1 MEKISSER
9 ERNMTPEE
17 QQHRGPRGGGKGDEA
32 ERSLRRKILGHRAI
46 LKRARKMTRI
56 AFDAW
61 TSAVHLRKT
70 LERAK
75 RKMETRM
82 RRKLIKEWHLTTVKA
97 RNQREDR
104 KRVMKTTFRLW
115 RMSLRVKDDE
125 EGGEDGTPATT
136 PNRNGQEEE
145 EEEKNF
151 SLLRKMF
158 HRWQISA
165 LTKKRN
171 EREKKFVKVEVRER
185 VLGENAK
192 EMKARWKSEARK
204 KRACEDALKALR
216 SAAVKELEGEKENA
230 RDHRRDGGEYE
241 NNINNSN
248 NGKEADERT
257 ERLNKRRER
266 LREALMKQKGRL
278 LEEIQREENRERIR
292 ARFGS

>member
-1 MEKISSER
+1 
-9 ERNMTPEE
+9 MTPEE
-17 QQHRGPRGGGKGDEA
+17 QQHSCPPPRGKRDEA

-46 LKRARKMTRI
+46 LKRARNMTRI

-61 TSAVHLRKT
+61 TSAVHLRKK
-70 LERAK
+70 LERTK
-75 RKMETRM
+75 QKMETRL

-97 RNQREDR
+97 RNAREDR

-115 RMSLRVKDDE
+115 RMSLRVKDDD
-125 EGGEDGTPATT
+125 EGGEDGTPGTT
-136 PNRNGQEEE
+136 ANRNGQNKE
-145 EEEKNF
+145 EEEKKF
-151 SLLRKMF
+151 SLMRKMF
-158 HRWQISA
+158 HRWHISA

-171 EREKKFVKVEVRER
+171 EREKEFVKVEVRER

-192 EMKARWKSEARK
+192 EMKTRWKSEARK
-204 KRACEDALKALR
+204 TRACEDALEALR

-230 RDHRRDGGEYE
+230 RDHRRDYGEYD
-241 NNINNSN
+241 NNINN

-266 LREALMKQKGRL
+266 LREALMKQKVRL
-278 LEEIQREENRERIR
+278 LEEIEREENRERIR

>member
-1 MEKISSER
+1 
-9 ERNMTPEE
+9 MTPEE
-17 QQHRGPRGGGKGDEA
+17 QQHSRPPPRGKGDEA
-32 ERSLRRKILGHRAI
+32 ERSLRRKILGNRAI

-61 TSAVHLRKT
+61 TSAVHLRKK
-70 LERAK
+70 LERTK
-75 RKMETRM
+75 QKMETRL
-82 RRKLIKEWHLTTVKA
+82 RRKLIKEWHLTAVKM
-97 RNQREDR
+97 RNAREDR

-115 RMSLRVKDDE
+115 RMSLRVKDDD
-125 EGGEDGTPATT
+125 EGGEDGTLATT
-136 PNRNGQEEE
+136 ANRNGRNKE
-145 EEEKNF
+145 EEEKKC
-151 SLLRKMF
+151 SLMRKMF
-158 HRWQISA
+158 HRWHISA

-171 EREKKFVKVEVRER
+171 EREKEFVKVEVRER

-204 KRACEDALKALR
+204 KRACEDALEALR

-230 RDHRRDGGEYE
+230 RDHRRDDGEYG
-241 NNINNSN
+241 NNINN

-266 LREALMKQKGRL
+266 LREALMKQKVRL
-278 LEEIQREENRERIR
+278 LEEIEREENRERIR

>member
-1 MEKISSER
+1 
-9 ERNMTPEE
+9 MTPEE
-17 QQHRGPRGGGKGDEA
+17 QQHSRPPPRGKGDEA

-56 AFDAW
+56 AFDSW
-61 TSAVHLRKT
+61 TSAVHLRKK
-70 LERAK
+70 LERTK
-75 RKMETRM
+75 QKMETRL
-82 RRKLIKEWHLTTVKA
+82 RRKLIKEWHLTAVKM
-97 RNQREDR
+97 RNAREDR

-115 RMSLRVKDDE
+115 RMSLRVKDDD
-125 EGGEDGTPATT
+125 EGGEDGTLATT
-136 PNRNGQEEE
+136 ANRNVQNKE
-145 EEEKNF
+145 EEEKKC
-151 SLLRKMF
+151 SLMRKMF
-158 HRWQISA
+158 HRWHISA

-171 EREKKFVKVEVRER
+171 EREKEFVKVEVRER

-204 KRACEDALKALR
+204 KRACEGALEALR

-230 RDHRRDGGEYE
+230 RDHRRDDGEYG
-241 NNINNSN
+241 NNINN

-266 LREALMKQKGRL
+266 LREALMKQKVRL
-278 LEEIQREENRERIR
+278 LEEIEREENRERIR

>member
-1 MEKISSER
+1 
-9 ERNMTPEE
+9 MTPEE
-17 QQHRGPRGGGKGDEA
+17 QQHSCPPPRGKGDEA
-32 ERSLRRKILGHRAI
+32 ERSLRRKILGQRAI

-61 TSAVHLRKT
+61 TSAVHLRKK
-70 LERAK
+70 LERTK
-75 RKMETRM
+75 QKMETRL
-82 RRKLIKEWHLTTVKA
+82 RRKLIKEWHLTAVKM
-97 RNQREDR
+97 RNAREDR

-115 RMSLRVKDDE
+115 RMSLRVKDDD
-125 EGGEDGTPATT
+125 EGGEDGTLATT
-136 PNRNGQEEE
+136 ANRNGQNKE
-145 EEEKNF
+145 EEEKKC
-151 SLLRKMF
+151 SLMRKMF
-158 HRWQISA
+158 HRWHISA

-171 EREKKFVKVEVRER
+171 EREKEFVKVEVRER

-204 KRACEDALKALR
+204 KRACEDALEALR

-230 RDHRRDGGEYE
+230 RDHRRDDGEYG
-241 NNINNSN
+241 NNINN

-266 LREALMKQKGRL
+266 LREALMKQKVRL
-278 LEEIQREENRERIR
+278 LEEIEREENRERIR

>member
-1 MEKISSER
+1 
-9 ERNMTPEE
+9 MTPEE
-17 QQHRGPRGGGKGDEA
+17 QEQKGDE
-32 ERSLRRKILGHRAI
+32 ESERLRSLRRKILGQRSI

-70 LERAK
+70 LERTK
-75 RKMETRM
+75 QKMETRL
-82 RRKLIKEWHLTTVKA
+82 RRKLIKEWHLTAVKM
-97 RNQREDR
+97 RNAREDR

-115 RMSLRVKDDE
+115 RMSLRVKDDD
-125 EGGEDGTPATT
+125 EGGEDGTLATT
-136 PNRNGQEEE
+136 ANRNGRNKE
-145 EEEKNF
+145 EEEKKC
-151 SLLRKMF
+151 SLMRKMF
-158 HRWQISA
+158 HRWHISA

-171 EREKKFVKVEVRER
+171 EREKEFVKVEVRER

-204 KRACEDALKALR
+204 KRACEDALEALR
-216 SAAVKELEGEKENA
+216 SAAVKAMKELEGEKENA
-230 RDHRRDGGEYE
+230 RDHRRDDGEYG
-241 NNINNSN
+241 NNINN

-266 LREALMKQKGRL
+266 LREALMKQKVRL
-278 LEEIQREENRERIR
+278 LEEIEREENRERIR

>member
-1 MEKISSER
+1 
-9 ERNMTPEE
+9 MTPEE
-17 QQHRGPRGGGKGDEA
+17 QEQKGDE
-32 ERSLRRKILGHRAI
+32 ESERLRSLRRKTLGHRAI

-61 TSAVHLRKT
+61 TSAVHLRKK
-70 LERAK
+70 LERTK
-75 RKMETRM
+75 SKMETRV

-97 RNQREDR
+97 RNAREDR

-115 RMSLRVKDDE
+115 RMSLRVKDDD
-125 EGGEDGTPATT
+125 EGGEDGTPGTT
-136 PNRNGQEEE
+136 ANRNGQNKE
-145 EEEKNF
+145 EEEKKF
-151 SLLRKMF
+151 SLMRKMF
-158 HRWQISA
+158 HRWHISA

-171 EREKKFVKVEVRER
+171 EREKEFVKMEVRER

-192 EMKARWKSEARK
+192 EMKTRWKSEARK
-204 KRACEDALKALR
+204 TRACEDALEALR

-230 RDHRRDGGEYE
+230 RDHRRDYGEYD
-241 NNINNSN
+241 NNINN

-266 LREALMKQKGRL
+266 LREALMKQKVRL
-278 LEEIQREENRERIR
+278 LEEIEREENRERIR

>member
-1 MEKISSER
+1 
-9 ERNMTPEE
+9 MTPEE
-17 QQHRGPRGGGKGDEA
+17 QQHSCPPPRGKGDEA
-32 ERSLRRKILGHRAI
+32 ERSLRRKILGQRAI

-61 TSAVHLRKT
+61 TSAVHLRKK
-70 LERAK
+70 LERTK
-75 RKMETRM
+75 QKMETRL
-82 RRKLIKEWHLTTVKA
+82 RRKLIKEWHLTAVKM
-97 RNQREDR
+97 RNAREDR

-115 RMSLRVKDDE
+115 RMSLRVKDDD
-125 EGGEDGTPATT
+125 EGGEDGTLATT
-136 PNRNGQEEE
+136 ANRNGQNKE
-145 EEEKNF
+145 EEEKKC
-151 SLLRKMF
+151 SLMRKMF
-158 HRWQISA
+158 HRWHISA

-171 EREKKFVKVEVRER
+171 EREKEFVKVEVRER

-204 KRACEDALKALR
+204 TRACEDALEALR

-230 RDHRRDGGEYE
+230 RDHRRDDGEYG
-241 NNINNSN
+241 NNINN

-266 LREALMKQKGRL
+266 LREALMKQKVRL
-278 LEEIQREENRERIR
+278 LEEIEREENRERIR

>member
-1 MEKISSER
+1 
-9 ERNMTPEE
+9 MTPEE
-17 QQHRGPRGGGKGDEA
+17 QQHSRPPPRGKGDEA
-32 ERSLRRKILGHRAI
+32 ERSLRRKILGNRAI

-61 TSAVHLRKT
+61 TSAVHLRKK
-70 LERAK
+70 LERTK
-75 RKMETRM
+75 QKMETRL
-82 RRKLIKEWHLTTVKA
+82 RRKLIKEWHLTAVKM
-97 RNQREDR
+97 RNAREDR

-115 RMSLRVKDDE
+115 RMSLRVKDDD
-125 EGGEDGTPATT
+125 EGGEDGTLATT
-136 PNRNGQEEE
+136 ANRNVQNKE
-145 EEEKNF
+145 EEEKKC
-151 SLLRKMF
+151 SLMRKMF
-158 HRWQISA
+158 HRWHISA

-171 EREKKFVKVEVRER
+171 EREKEFVKVEVRER

-204 KRACEDALKALR
+204 KRACEDALEALR

-230 RDHRRDGGEYE
+230 RDHRRDDGEYG
-241 NNINNSN
+241 NNINN

-266 LREALMKQKGRL
+266 LREALMKQKVRL
-278 LEEIQREENRERIR
+278 LEEIEREENRERIR

>member
-1 MEKISSER
+1 
-9 ERNMTPEE
+9 MTPEE
-17 QQHRGPRGGGKGDEA
+17 QEQKGDE
-32 ERSLRRKILGHRAI
+32 ESERLRSLRRKILGHRAI

-61 TSAVHLRKT
+61 TSAVHLRKK
-70 LERAK
+70 LERTK
-75 RKMETRM
+75 SKMETRV

-97 RNQREDR
+97 RNAREDR

-115 RMSLRVKDDE
+115 RMSLRVKDDD
-125 EGGEDGTPATT
+125 EGGEDGTPGTT
-136 PNRNGQEEE
+136 ANRNGQNKE
-145 EEEKNF
+145 EEEKKF
-151 SLLRKMF
+151 SLMRKMF
-158 HRWQISA
+158 HRWHKSA

-171 EREKKFVKVEVRER
+171 EREKEFVKVEVRER

-192 EMKARWKSEARK
+192 EMKTRWKSEARK
-204 KRACEDALKALR
+204 TRACEDALEALR

-230 RDHRRDGGEYE
+230 RDHRRDYGEYD
-241 NNINNSN
+241 NNINN

-266 LREALMKQKGRL
+266 LREALMKQKVRL
-278 LEEIQREENRERIR
+278 LEEIEREENRERIR

>member
-1 MEKISSER
+1 
-9 ERNMTPEE
+9 MTPEE
-17 QQHRGPRGGGKGDEA
+17 QEQKGDE
-32 ERSLRRKILGHRAI
+32 ESERLRSLRRKILGHRAI

-61 TSAVHLRKT
+61 TSAVHLRKK
-70 LERAK
+70 LERTK
-75 RKMETRM
+75 SKMETRV

-97 RNQREDR
+97 RNAREDR

-115 RMSLRVKDDE
+115 RMSLRVKDDD
-125 EGGEDGTPATT
+125 EGGEDGTPGTT
-136 PNRNGQEEE
+136 ANRNGQNKE
-145 EEEKNF
+145 EEEKKI
-151 SLLRKMF
+151 SLMRKMF
-158 HRWQISA
+158 HRWHISA

-171 EREKKFVKVEVRER
+171 EREKEFVKVEVRER

-192 EMKARWKSEARK
+192 EMKTRWKSEARK
-204 KRACEDALKALR
+204 TRACEDALEALR

-230 RDHRRDGGEYE
+230 RDHRRDYGEYD
-241 NNINNSN
+241 NNINN

-266 LREALMKQKGRL
+266 LREALMKQKVRL
-278 LEEIQREENRERIR
+278 LEEIEREENRERIR

>member
-1 MEKISSER
+1 
-9 ERNMTPEE
+9 
-17 QQHRGPRGGGKGDEA
+17 
-32 ERSLRRKILGHRAI
+32 
-46 LKRARKMTRI
+46 MTRI

-70 LERAK
+70 LERTK
-75 RKMETRM
+75 QKMETRL
-82 RRKLIKEWHLTTVKA
+82 RRKLIKEWHLTAVKM
-97 RNQREDR
+97 RNAREDR

-115 RMSLRVKDDE
+115 RMSLRVKDDD
-125 EGGEDGTPATT
+125 EGGEDGTLATT
-136 PNRNGQEEE
+136 ANRRNGQNKE
-145 EEEKNF
+145 EEEKKC
-151 SLLRKMF
+151 SLMRKMF
-158 HRWQISA
+158 HRWHISA

-171 EREKKFVKVEVRER
+171 EREKEFVKVEVRER

-204 KRACEDALKALR
+204 KRACEDALEALR

-230 RDHRRDGGEYE
+230 RDHRRDDGEYG
-241 NNINNSN
+241 NTNINNN

-266 LREALMKQKGRL
+266 LREALMKQKVRL
-278 LEEIQREENRERIR
+278 LEEIEREENRERIR